1 MKDLI
6 NKPFAHFETV
16 ILNENTKLEDTE
28 TEIEGEEE
36 DTFDGNAPKPKQT
49 IAAKEVEFIEAEIQ
63 KILQMR
69 MPLPLKTLLRLLRK
83 QLLKNLHLL
92 LKLQRKR
99 YKL

>member
-49 IAAKEVEFIEAEIQ
+49 IAAKEVEFIEAENTEDSPNENAIAAEE
-63 KILQMR
+63 
-69 MPLPLKTLLRLLRK
+69 
-83 QLLKNLHLL
+83 H
-92 LKLQRKR
+92 
-99 YKL
+99 YSGY

>member
-36 DTFDGNAPKPKQT
+36 IPLTETRLSLNKQ
-49 IAAKEVEFIEAEIQ
+49 
-63 KILQMR
+63 
-69 MPLPLKTLLRLLRK
+69 LRL
-83 QLLKNLHLL
+83 
-92 LKLQRKR
+92 KR
-99 YKL
+99 LSS